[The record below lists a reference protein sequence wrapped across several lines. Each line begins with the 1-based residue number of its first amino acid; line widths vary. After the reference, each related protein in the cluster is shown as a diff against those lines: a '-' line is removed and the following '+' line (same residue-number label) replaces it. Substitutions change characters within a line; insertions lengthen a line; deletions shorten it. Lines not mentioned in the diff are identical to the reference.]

1 MVEETK
7 LKVGDI
13 LTCHSKVIM
22 EHNGDIRTT
31 VGKSYKIIE
40 ILYLEGEVKLVIKN
54 DHNEDHRFTY
64 KNYNKWFYNLKELR
78 RNKLKKIQDVESW

>member
-1 MVEETK
+1 MAEETK

-22 EHNGDIRTT
+22 EHNGGIKTT
-31 VGKSYKIIE
+31 ICKSYKIVK
-40 ILYLEGEVKLVIKN
+40 ILYLKGEAKLVIKN
-54 DHNEDHRFTY
+54 DYNEDHRFTY

-78 RNKLKKIQDVESW
+78 LNKLKKIQNV